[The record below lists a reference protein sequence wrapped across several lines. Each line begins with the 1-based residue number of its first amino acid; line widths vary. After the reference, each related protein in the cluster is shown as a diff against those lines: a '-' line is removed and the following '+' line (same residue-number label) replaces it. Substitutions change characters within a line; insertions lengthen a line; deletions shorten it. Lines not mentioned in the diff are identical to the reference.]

1 MKGYLSS
8 GQVCSSFQNVLNKC
22 SLTQG
27 RMEHPMIHQENRSIR
42 RRPAKNLEDILARL
56 EKRQQAPRTY
66 APDFLHG
73 DFKLEEVYIHQLGER
88 IESCGFVLLTEEG
101 VFVARLEDHFLTIFH
116 HAELEK
122 ARTWLA
128 SLGEDIS
135 NWVIYNQR
143 ESESILDW
151 SHLPGQVAT
160 LELSWSDF
168 LDAEARILGVW
179 RDDNEQSSSMRAKHE
194 ATLLSMIGILT
205 RNANLGSLTNLD
217 KAA

>member
-1 MKGYLSS
+1 
-8 GQVCSSFQNVLNKC
+8 
-22 SLTQG
+22 
-27 RMEHPMIHQENRSIR
+27 MIHQDFRSIR

-56 EKRQQAPRTY
+56 EERQQAPRTY

-88 IESCGFVLLTEEG
+88 VESCGFVLLTQEG
-101 VFVARLEDHFLTIFH
+101 VFLAKLEDHFLTIFH
-116 HAELEK
+116 NANVEG
-122 ARTWLA
+122 AGDWLA
-128 SLGEDIS
+128 SLGKNITT
-135 NWVIYNQR
+135 WVIYNQM
-143 ESESILDW
+143 ECQNILDW

-179 RDDNEQSSSMRAKHE
+179 RDDNEQSSSMRSKHE

-205 RNANLGSLTNLD
+205 RNANLGSLAGLD